1 MPNKFGGG
9 GGGGGETDID
19 SDRRWKGKRLFPPRF
34 FKSGFWERE
43 EEEMEAAF
51 KRPESRNRPEAWAGR
66 RTARHLRRA
75 A

>member
-1 MPNKFGGG
+1 MEGQTPFSPDG
-9 GGGGGETDID
+9 IA
-19 SDRRWKGKRLFPPRF
+19 RF

-66 RTARHLRRA
+66 TARHLRRA
-75 A
+75 